1 MTTFDTRRFK
11 GEGEVFYS
19 NYPSA
24 VSGYH
29 SARGIKEGLCLTRP
43 IVAIVGRPNAGKS
56 TLLNRV
62 VRKPLAITE
71 DIPGTTRDRN
81 TADVTWQDT
90 DFTLVDTGGLEIDPR
105 SPISRGVRAQ
115 IETAISEADVIID
128 IVDVTDGVTPADLEI
143 ADMLRRAGKP
153 ILLAANKAD
162 NDKLETEALEF
173 YELGLGEPLAV
184 SAHHGRGVADLLD
197 KIVYLLPP
205 QAPVEEIPDTVKV
218 AIVGRPNVGKSM
230 LLNALVGKMR
240 AIVDDT
246 PGTTRDAVDTLFDFD
261 GQNVLLID
269 TAGIRRRGRV
279 QAGVERYSVI
289 RSLRAIDRADIA
301 LLVLDATEIA
311 TSQDTHI
318 AGYIQQAVKGIIII
332 VNKWDLIE
340 NKDIAA
346 WNRLIKSHFKF
357 ASYAPIIYTSAK
369 TGQGVDRIMPQV
381 SQIYRERLKRLSTA
395 TVNGVIQEAVAA
407 HNRPRSRNKQLKV
420 FYATQA
426 EVNPPTFV
434 LFTNDAKLVHFSYR
448 RYLENKLRQA
458 FGFNGTPL
466 RLVFKT
472 RGEE

>member
-1 MTTFDTRRFK
+1 MTK
-11 GEGEVFYS
+11 
-19 NYPSA
+19 
-24 VSGYH
+24 
-29 SARGIKEGLCLTRP
+29 P

-62 VRKPLAITE
+62 VRKPLAIIE
-71 DIPGTTRDRN
+71 DRPGTTRDRN
-81 TADVTWQDT
+81 TADVSWQGVE
-90 DFTLVDTGGLEIDPR
+90 FTMVDTGGLEIAP
-105 SPISRGVRAQ
+105 SSTISRGVKAQ
-115 IETAISEADVIID
+115 ILTAIGDADVIID

-143 ADMLRRAGKP
+143 ADMLRRVSKS
-153 ILLAANKAD
+153 IVLVANKAD

-173 YELGLGEPLAV
+173 YELGLGEPIAI

-197 KIVYLLPP
+197 KVVGLLPP
-205 QAPVEEIPDTVKV
+205 QPEAEIATEAVKV
-218 AIVGRPNVGKSM
+218 AIVGRPNAGKSM
-230 LLNALVGKMR
+230 LLNSLVGNMR
-240 AIVDDT
+240 AIVDDV
-246 PGTTRDAVDTLFDFD
+246 PGTTRDAVDTMFDFN

-269 TAGIRRRGRV
+269 TAGIRRRGKV

-301 LLVLDATEIA
+301 LLVLDATELV

-340 NKDIAA
+340 DKDVAE
-346 WNRLIKSHFKF
+346 WNRLIKSQFKF

-369 TGQGVDRIMPQV
+369 TGQGVERIMPQV
-381 SQIYRERLKRLSTA
+381 SQVYQERLKRLSTA
-395 TVNGVIQEAVAA
+395 TVNNVIQEAVAT
-407 HNRPRSRNKQLKV
+407 HNRPRSRDKQLKI

-448 RYLENKLRQA
+448 RYLENKLRQS
-458 FGFNGTPL
+458 FGFFGTPL
-466 RLVFKT
+466 RMVFKT
-472 RGEE
+472 RGEQ